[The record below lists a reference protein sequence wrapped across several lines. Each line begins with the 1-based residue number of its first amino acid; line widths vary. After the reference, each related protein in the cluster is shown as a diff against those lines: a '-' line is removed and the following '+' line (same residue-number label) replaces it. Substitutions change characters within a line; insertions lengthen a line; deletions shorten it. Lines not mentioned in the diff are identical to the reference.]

1 MDVADEN
8 RIFKNVSFNK
18 RDPYEMRLFK
28 HADSQGMFAKYVKR
42 LIQRDMEGAQPL
54 VMQAAPVAAVKP
66 TYIPPTPE
74 PIQIETPPVFQQEA
88 PEETPESMLSYL

>member
-1 MDVADEN
+1 MADEN

-18 RDPYEMRLFK
+18 RDPYEMRIFK

-42 LIQRDMEGAQPL
+42 LIQRDMEGTQQPI
-54 VMQAAPVAAVKP
+54 MQVAPAIAVQP

-74 PIQIETPPVFQQEA
+74 PAQIETPLVSQQEV